1 MWELKP
7 EYRYY
12 KQEVAEENTNDKA
25 KDGDS
30 D

>member
-12 KQEVAEENTNDKA
+12 KQEVAEENADKA